1 MKLLL
6 GIGLT
11 AMLLIGIIILK
22 RTLYAAIRRQ
32 EQHKSEEPS

>member
-22 RTLYAAIRRQ
+22 RS
-32 EQHKSEEPS
+32 HSPSGTAQK

>member
-11 AMLLIGIIILK
+11 ALLLAAILFIK
-22 RTLYAAIRRQ
+22 HSLYAAIRHQ
-32 EQHKSEEPS
+32 ERKKSEEPS

>member
-11 AMLLIGIIILK
+11 VVLLIGIIVIK
-22 RTLYAAIRRQ
+22 HTLYAAIRRQ
-32 EQHKSEEPS
+32 EQQKSEEPS

>member
-32 EQHKSEEPS
+32 ERQKSEEPS